1 MPQRG
6 PLSQIDPWSEVF
18 RHAILPDIASPVLL
32 KDRLNIEMNA
42 GGSEDSVQ
50 LKIVIKI
57 KKIIACKM
65 RLVSDADEQALD
77 PSAADLLK
85 FSEKAR
91 AKDHDGIE
99 TIKPLSRHSKKVI
112 VARAAFIESEEQSQF
127 SEVTV

>member
-1 MPQRG
+1 
-6 PLSQIDPWSEVF
+6 
-18 RHAILPDIASPVLL
+18 
-32 KDRLNIEMNA
+32 
-42 GGSEDSVQ
+42 
-50 LKIVIKI
+50 
-57 KKIIACKM
+57 M

>member
-18 RHAILPDIASPVLL
+18 RHAILPDMASPVLL

-42 GGSEDSVQ
+42 GGSEDRVQ

-57 KKIIACKM
+57 KKIIGFKM
-65 RLVSDADEQALD
+65 RLVSDADEQVLD
-77 PSAADLLK
+77 SSAADLLK

-91 AKDHDGIE
+91 AKDDGIE
-99 TIKPLSRHSKKVI
+99 TIKPLSRHSKKGI
-112 VARAAFIESEEQSQF
+112 VARDAFIESEEQSQV